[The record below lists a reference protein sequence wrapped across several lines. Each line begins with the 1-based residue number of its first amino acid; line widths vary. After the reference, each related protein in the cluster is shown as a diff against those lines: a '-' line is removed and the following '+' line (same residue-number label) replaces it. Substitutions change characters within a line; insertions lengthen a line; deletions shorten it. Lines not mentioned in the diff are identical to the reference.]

1 MEASGNDLPKR
12 PSQGGPGGTGPSAPS
27 WKKAL
32 ALLTLLLSGWLWFG
46 GLVESL
52 ERPSV
57 MDSLSLR
64 QLELAT
70 LAAEVLPDRLRL
82 ALIGEEPRAELAAE
96 LERQM
101 DASPLPAPA
110 AQRLELALLRRSD
123 TAGSAE
129 AGEAER
135 QLKELVERVDTPR
148 RPLLLALLDGRRH
161 PPEEQRLLLEAW
173 DASPMLR
180 QLGCEQLGGPQS
192 TCPAA
197 SASTRLLLTLLG
209 VSVLPVILVGAGLVL
224 LLRLIWRQLR
234 GRAPSPPPLRGPPLT
249 PVDVTLLIAGGFVIL
264 GEVVVP
270 ELVRLPLEPAIQ
282 SLAVSPALAQG
293 LQVIALYLGLMAAPL
308 LILAWMLPA
317 SPPAPEG
324 GWLQWHLRPWATAF
338 GQALAAVLMVLPLVA
353 LSGWLIERIWGDP
366 GGSNPLLDLVL
377 TSADPRALTCFGLT
391 AIVLAPLFEE
401 TLFRGVL
408 LPVVGRHLGG
418 WRAVLVSAAVF
429 AAAHLSL
436 GEIVPLFVLALGLGW
451 LRWQSGRL
459 LPCVL
464 MHALW
469 NGLTFLNLLL
479 LAQ

>member
-1 MEASGNDLPKR
+1 V
-12 PSQGGPGGTGPSAPS
+12 
-27 WKKAL
+27 
-32 ALLTLLLSGWLWFG
+32 TLLLSGWLWFG

-135 QLKELVERVDTPR
+135 QLKELVERVDAPR

-161 PPEEQRLLLEAW
+161 PPEEQNLLLEAW
-173 DASPMLR
+173 EASPMLR
-180 QLGCEQLGGPQS
+180 QLGCEQLGGPLS

-308 LILAWMLPA
+308 LILTWMLPA
-317 SPPAPEG
+317 SPQAPEG

-377 TSADPRALTCFGLT
+377 TSADPRALICFL
-391 AIVLAPLFEE
+391 ILVWVQ
-401 TLFRGVL
+401 FRYNH
-408 LPVVGRHLGG
+408 P
-418 WRAVLVSAAVF
+418 
-429 AAAHLSL
+429 
-436 GEIVPLFVLALGLGW
+436 I
-451 LRWQSGRL
+451 
-459 LPCVL
+459 
-464 MHALW
+464 
-469 NGLTFLNLLL
+469 
-479 LAQ
+479 